1 MLSFRNSFLFSS
13 FFYVISLLFPL
24 RAMAQAQ
31 IFSGLSPGTSA
42 FPGVLQ
48 GCRDERLF
56 RSKLGQDELAPYSRR
71 ERSNANQVCKEFLLD
86 GPFAGFSWKDA
97 PPSSPAEVSRSG
109 ELENSSRIA
118 TAAPPEELKDIGEQG
133 TTIARVRR
141 AVLEIL
147 DGDNGCSA
155 WFRRTDPQVPDTFRS
170 LKFLVD
176 ENGPHYMIRDRD
188 GRGNWIEHGPYIA
201 RTKQNTG
208 PGTAITLNAN
218 GAFFRTKGEIYK
230 VNWIGAEARETG
242 TWRHLEVGPY
252 DGGTLQAQVI
262 AVLHELAHV
271 IGAIPWD
278 DSSQVGYYRSQQN
291 TELVLHYC
299 RAEVGRSPKRLKLAM
314 VKGSAN

>member
-1 MLSFRNSFLFSS
+1 MLSFRSSFLFSS

-24 RAMAQAQ
+24 RPMAQAQ

-42 FPGVLQ
+42 FPGSLQ
-48 GCRDERLF
+48 GCRDERLL
-56 RSKLGQDELAPYSRR
+56 RSKLGQGELAPYSRR
-71 ERSNANQVCKEFLLD
+71 ERSSANQVCEEFLLD
-86 GPFAGFSWKDA
+86 GPFLGFSWKDA
-97 PPSSPAEVSRSG
+97 PPSSPPEVSRSG
-109 ELENSSRIA
+109 ESENSSRMA
-118 TAAPPEELKDIGEQG
+118 TAPRPEELKDIGEQG

-188 GRGNWIEHGPYIA
+188 ARGDWIEHGPYIA

-208 PGTAITLNAN
+208 LGTAITLNAN

-230 VNWIGAEARETG
+230 VYWIGAEARETG
-242 TWRHLEVGPY
+242 TWKHLEVGPY

-278 DSSQVGYYRSQQN
+278 DSSQFGYYRSQQN

-299 RAEVGRSPKRLKLAM
+299 RAEVDRSPKRLKLAM
-314 VKGSAN
+314 VAGLAD